1 MSQAQLVVESL
12 FDLAGVKVNGD
23 KPWDIKVHN
32 QDFYKRVLKD
42 GSLGLGESYMDGWWS
57 AVALDQF
64 FYKILT
70 AELDKKVKG
79 NLRFLFFYLS
89 NLVFNQ
95 QKKGWKSDLVGKE
108 HYDVGNDLYQ
118 AMLGPT
124 MAYTCGY
131 WHARGQTAKDLDTAQ
146 QAKLDLVCRKLN
158 LQPGQTILDIGGGWG
173 SFGRFAALNYGA
185 IVTVVNNSQEQCALG
200 QDLCRGLPVEFRL
213 QDYRDIKGQYDHIV
227 SLGMFEHVGYK
238 NYPTFMR
245 IAANCLKDGGLFL
258 LHSIG
263 GNHSV
268 KATDPWLE
276 KYIFPN
282 SMLPSLAQIGA
293 AIEDIFVM
301 EDWHNFGQDYDL
313 TLLAWFNNFDKH
325 WNELRAQASR
335 LSKAVF
341 DDRFYRMWK
350 YYLLS
355 CAGSFR
361 TRQIQLWQ
369 IVLSKQGVPGGYQTV
384 R

>member
-1 MSQAQLVVESL
+1 MSQAKLVVESL
-12 FDLAGVKVNGD
+12 FNLAGVKVNGD
-23 KPWDIKVHN
+23 NPWDIKIHN
-32 QDFYKRVLKD
+32 ADFYKRVLKD
-42 GSLGLGESYMDGWWS
+42 GSLGLGESYMAGWWDCDS
-57 AVALDQF
+57 LDQF
-64 FYKILT
+64 FYKILS
-70 AELDKKVKG
+70 AELDKKVRG

-89 NLVFNQ
+89 NLIFNQ
-95 QKKGWKSDLVGKE
+95 QKKGWQSDQVGKE
-108 HYDVGNDLYQ
+108 HYDIGNDLYKY
-118 AMLGPT
+118 MLGPS
-124 MAYTCGY
+124 MAYTGGY
-131 WHARGQTAKDLDTAQ
+131 WHAHGQVAKDLDTAQ
-146 QAKLDLVCRKLN
+146 RAKLDLVCRKLN
-158 LQPGQTILDIGGGWG
+158 LKRGQTVLDIGGGWG
-173 SFGRFAALNYGA
+173 SFGKFAALNYGVS
-185 IVTVVNNSQEQCALG
+185 VTIVNNSREQCALG

-213 QDYRDIKGQYDHIV
+213 QDYRDIRGRYDHIV

-245 IAANCLKDGGLFL
+245 IAADCLKDGGLFL
-258 LHSIG
+258 LHTIG

-282 SMLPSLAQIGA
+282 SMLPSIAQIGA
-293 AIEDIFVM
+293 AIEDLFVM
-301 EDWHNFGQDYDL
+301 EDWHNFGKDYDL
-313 TLLAWFNNFDKH
+313 TLMAWFNNFDQH
-325 WNELRAQASR
+325 WAELRTLLA
-335 LSKAVF
+335 KAVF

-369 IVLSKQGVPGGYQTV
+369 IVLSKQGVPGGYQSI